1 MAMWRVRVHRL
12 VVREDL
18 KRITGRDR
26 RLILKTVYK
35 KLALDPE
42 KYGQRLHGELREYW
56 KLKVSDYRVIYRIRK
71 QEVLVLVLKIG
82 LRRDDEVYRQML
94 LRMKRV

>member
-1 MAMWRVRVHRL
+1 MWRVRVHPL

-18 KRITGRDR
+18 GRITDRDR
-26 RLILKTVYK
+26 RLILKTIYK
-35 KLALDPE
+35 KLALAPE
-42 KYGQRLHGELREYW
+42 KYGQKLHGSLGEFW
-56 KLKVSDYRVIYRIRK
+56 KLKVSDYRVIYSIRK

-94 LRMKRV
+94 LRIKRL